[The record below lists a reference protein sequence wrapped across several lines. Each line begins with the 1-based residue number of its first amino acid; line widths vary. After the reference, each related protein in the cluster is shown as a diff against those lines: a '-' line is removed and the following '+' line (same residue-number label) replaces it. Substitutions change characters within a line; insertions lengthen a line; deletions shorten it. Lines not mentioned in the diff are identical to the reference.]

1 MNKENFVIVTTL
13 DGGVLTPLSV
23 LAAALL
29 ALPDLAAFPDVLVG
43 LRFFR
48 SSNGLAGLAGIIGSL
63 PGSFGLLSCNALGK
77 IFCVSLDWLKHHLST
92 LIYR

>member
-29 ALPDLAAFPDVLVG
+29 ALPDLAAFPEVLGG

-48 SSNGLAGLAGIIGSL
+48 LSNGLACLAGILGSL

-77 IFCVSLDWLKHHLST
+77 TW
-92 LIYR
+92 